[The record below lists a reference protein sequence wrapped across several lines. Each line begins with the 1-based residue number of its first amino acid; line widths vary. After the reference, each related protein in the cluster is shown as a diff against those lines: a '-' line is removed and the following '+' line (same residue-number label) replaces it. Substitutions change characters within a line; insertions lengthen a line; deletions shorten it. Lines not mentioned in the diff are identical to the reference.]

1 MPLVA
6 KLLTHLKKC
15 GRIYQN
21 VNEPCADN
29 SLCTDCVLLKSGV
42 KGDFRKEERT
52 KITV

>member
-1 MPLVA
+1 MVA

-29 SLCTDCVLLKSGV
+29 SDCVLLKSGV

>member
-29 SLCTDCVLLKSGV
+29 SLYTDCVLLKSGV

>member
-1 MPLVA
+1 MPLVV

-21 VNEPCADN
+21 VNEPCAEN
-29 SLCTDCVLLKSGV
+29 FLCTDCVLLKS
-42 KGDFRKEERT
+42 GDFRKEERT